1 MVKKDIRGRHFL
13 LGNALDEAK
22 KKELLKRAFR
32 KYVGYDLNL
41 ENPQTFNE
49 KIMWMKLYYQNPLVT
64 QCCDKYALKDYVTD
78 VIGEEYIVPNIKSY
92 KRAEDIDFDKLPD
105 KFVLKVNWSSGF
117 NIVVSDKNDIDKD
130 EIRKKL
136 NSWVK
141 PDRNSYYEFFNWGYK
156 HMKPVI
162 YAEKYLEQVAGQVY
176 DYKLFMCNGKFE
188 YMFIATDRLDGKLTY
203 TWFDNQLNH
212 LPFKYG
218 NKPNADPLPQMPKN
232 LSKMIELA
240 EKLAKPFPFVRVDF
254 YETDEDKIFVGEM
267 TFYSGGGILPFYPA
281 VWDRKLGEKIILPE
295 KLITDKESLA
305 DSVKAFIK
313 KFEIK
318 IKNKIKRSRKKLITK
333 GQSSGRKYI
342 NILGKLRIPYD
353 TYIESRK
360 GVDRKYISLL
370 GVEFCFKKGDGL
382 GDGAEAVEYTYQ
394 ENTPMQ
400 AYLME
405 KGITPEIQK
414 IHCEQKAYKQ
424 LGYFPNLKAPRS
436 FNEKIIW
443 LALNYKNPDIAIAAD
458 KGKAKEY
465 IGSRIGYEYLI
476 PLVGVYDDVNDID
489 FKALP
494 KRFVAKLND
503 GWGADKV
510 LVVKDKSKI
519 KIDKMKAI
527 LSSWLYPWNNYYYQ
541 NMCILDEKMEKPT
554 IVIEEYVE
562 QKDVESLDDYKFYC
576 CNGEP
581 KFALVVAD
589 RGTDHQS
596 RSFVDME
603 WTVLPFTRRGK
614 ISSANPKKPV
624 NLDKMIELCRT
635 LSKDFPLVRVD
646 FYEVDGNVYV
656 GELTFTPGMF
666 LRFKPKAWDFK
677 LGEHLNLS
685 EYMNKTK

>member
-1 MVKKDIRGRHFL
+1 M
-13 LGNALDEAK
+13 
-22 KKELLKRAFR
+22 
-32 KYVGYDLNL
+32 
-41 ENPQTFNE
+41 
-49 KIMWMKLYYQNPLVT
+49 
-64 QCCDKYALKDYVTD
+64 
-78 VIGEEYIVPNIKSY
+78 
-92 KRAEDIDFDKLPD
+92 
-105 KFVLKVNWSSGF
+105 
-117 NIVVSDKNDIDKD
+117 
-130 EIRKKL
+130 
-136 NSWVK
+136 
-141 PDRNSYYEFFNWGYK
+141 
-156 HMKPVI
+156 
-162 YAEKYLEQVAGQVY
+162 
-176 DYKLFMCNGKFE
+176 
-188 YMFIATDRLDGKLTY
+188 
-203 TWFDNQLNH
+203 
-212 LPFKYG
+212 
-218 NKPNADPLPQMPKN
+218 
-232 LSKMIELA
+232 
-240 EKLAKPFPFVRVDF
+240 
-254 YETDEDKIFVGEM
+254 
-267 TFYSGGGILPFYPA
+267 
-281 VWDRKLGEKIILPE
+281 
-295 KLITDKESLA
+295 
-305 DSVKAFIK
+305 
-313 KFEIK
+313 
-318 IKNKIKRSRKKLITK
+318 
-333 GQSSGRKYI
+333 
-342 NILGKLRIPYD
+342 
-353 TYIESRK
+353 
-360 GVDRKYISLL
+360 
-370 GVEFCFKKGDGL
+370 EFCFKKGEGL

-424 LGYFPNLKAPRS
+424 LGYFPNLKDPRS

-443 LALNYKNPDIAIAAD
+443 LALNYKNPDIAIASD

-494 KRFVAKLND
+494 KQFVAKLND

-527 LSSWLYPWNNYYYQ
+527 LSSWLYPWNIYYYQ

-603 WTVLPFTRRGK
+603 WKVLPFTRRGK

-624 NLDKMIELCRT
+624 NLEKMIELCRT

-646 FYEVDGNVYV
+646 FYEVDGKVYV

-666 LRFKPKAWDFK
+666 LRFKPKSWDFK
-677 LGEHLNLS
+677 LGEFLNLK
-685 EYMNKTK
+685 EYMEK